1 MMTLFKKDDDRKIT
15 RFEETW
21 TSSAGGAATVT
32 LDDYKGYEIVA
43 VQTVPGENG
52 DRTTDCPSADYNVT
66 CIDAFGFDWFY
77 SEGLDRSASV
87 AEAFCRDGRIPFPDV
102 ATLTIADAGSA
113 NQGLINIWV
122 A

>member
-1 MMTLFKKDDDRKIT
+1 MLFKKDDDRKIT
-15 RFEETW
+15 RFEKTW
-21 TSSAGGAATVT
+21 ISDGSGDFTVA

-52 DRTTDCPSADYNVT
+52 DRSTDCPSANYNVT
-66 CIDAFGFDWFY
+66 LIDDYGFDWFY
-77 SEGLDRSASV
+77 GEGLGRSDSV
-87 AEAFCRDGRIPFPDV
+87 AEAFCRSGRIPFPDV

-113 NQGLINIWV
+113 KQGLVNIWI